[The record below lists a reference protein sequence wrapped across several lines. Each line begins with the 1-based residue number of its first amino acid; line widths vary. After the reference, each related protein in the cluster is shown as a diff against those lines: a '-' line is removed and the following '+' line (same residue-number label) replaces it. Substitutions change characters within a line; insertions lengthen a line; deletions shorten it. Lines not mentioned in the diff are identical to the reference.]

1 MFVVQVTRLL
11 DSFIDP
17 SQLLRQAE
25 FITWLGSQ
33 RDLLVRS
40 FEEERQRWEAER
52 EGWDRM
58 AEALLAQ
65 QAKTGITASGRDE
78 EVEHKHNICESENK
92 ALREKVRVN
101 TIFGTYGLLIYIRL
115 GSGLSVALFGP
126 RV

>member
-1 MFVVQVTRLL
+1 MVLIFTVQVVKLL

-17 SQLLRQAE
+17 AQLLRQAE

-52 EGWDRM
+52 DGWNRM

-65 QAKTGITASGRDE
+65 QAKTGISPSRKEE
-78 EVEHKHNICESENK
+78 EVEHQHNMYESENK
-92 ALREKVRVN
+92 ALREKASVN
-101 TIFGTYGLLIYIRL
+101 FVLWHAGLLMYLISFRTT
-115 GSGLSVALFGP
+115 SCAFRP
-126 RV
+126 